1 MRRVAALQ
9 TSLGAFITALTGAV
23 AHIYMTIHLHIAL
36 RTRHDA
42 HYEWYKREF
51 SSGNM
56 HSFAPISS
64 LV

>member
-1 MRRVAALQ
+1 MRRVSALQ
-9 TSLGAFITALTGAV
+9 TLLGAFTALTGAI
-23 AHIYMTIHLHIAL
+23 AHIHITIHMHIAL
-36 RTRHDA
+36 RTRYDA